1 MRMFYKLVFLL
12 IAPVFSD
19 DKEYIVEVKT
29 EYRDNILNDYEKFI
43 STHLNFP
50 SFTGFIL
57 ENLDEDTVNLLR
69 KDENIID
76 IHLSTEVYY
85 DKPVEIT
92 KALRGSYPIEDEVNI
107 FNYWYDVSH
116 YQDTPWNL
124 DRVNDKLNNNEL
136 AGAILDVFTHEPL
149 DKSSRL
155 WHTPNLILTPHVSSD
170 DNGDYVRLTLNIF
183 IKNLKL
189 FIENKELINQIDKK
203 LGY

>member
-1 MRMFYKLVFLL
+1 MFYKLVFLL

-76 IHLSTEVYY
+76 IHLFNFYKFS
-85 DKPVEIT
+85 K
-92 KALRGSYPIEDEVNI
+92 LLFRI
-107 FNYWYDVSH
+107 FM
-116 YQDTPWNL
+116 
-124 DRVNDKLNNNEL
+124 
-136 AGAILDVFTHEPL
+136 
-149 DKSSRL
+149 
-155 WHTPNLILTPHVSSD
+155 
-170 DNGDYVRLTLNIF
+170 
-183 IKNLKL
+183 
-189 FIENKELINQIDKK
+189 
-203 LGY
+203 